1 MTRLETLRAHKQL
14 LVQRIKQSKH
24 YASPHQLRAWRKRV
38 ARYNAVI
45 KLFTQST
52 PSNVQRAGVRA
63 HQLAAF

>member
-14 LVQRIKQSKH
+14 ILQRIKQSKH

-45 KLFTQST
+45 KLFSK
-52 PSNVQRAGVRA
+52 SNE
-63 HQLAAF
+63 QLPTNNGQLTFA